1 MCEMDQFGR
10 DYLLI
15 YRSKLGQVH
24 LTPPLKTSRCFIK
37 GLYVGGLSTELD
49 CELSSSLSAFP
60 EERTLLRDGLEYG
73 GPILDY
79 PTPSITDSYNSGTEV
94 SSIPLK
100 QCSVQLLNTRKEVYK
115 GASHFIK

>member
-15 YRSKLGQVH
+15 YRSNVEARRLGIPGMWTTNDRNISRGHVDNLAGHRARLKLTKPDGLSSRPVQPPVSSKLGQVH

-49 CELSSSLSAFP
+49 CELSSRES
-60 EERTLLRDGLEYG
+60 
-73 GPILDY
+73 
-79 PTPSITDSYNSGTEV
+79 
-94 SSIPLK
+94 
-100 QCSVQLLNTRKEVYK
+100 
-115 GASHFIK
+115 